1 MGDWLSTLGQ
11 HWIWLTIGL
20 LLAAVEILAPGFF
33 LMWLGAAAI
42 LVGILVWLVPGT
54 IIPMQVA
61 LFAMLSIFAVF
72 LGKKYLN
79 SNPIQS
85 TDPMLNNQTAQL
97 VGEIVTVTE
106 AISNGRGRVKVGDG
120 AWNVRGPDAPVGA
133 RVRITGAEGAELVVE
148 GV

>member
-1 MGDWLSTLGQ
+1 MGDWLASLGQ

-54 IIPMQVA
+54 IIPMQVG
-61 LFAMLSIFAVF
+61 LFAIFAILSVYIGKRF
-72 LGKKYLN
+72 LN
-79 SNPIQS
+79 NNPIQT

-97 VGEIVTVTE
+97 IGEVVTLTE
-106 AISNGRGRVKVGDG
+106 AISNGRGRAKVGDG

-133 RVRITGAEGAELVVE
+133 RVRITGAEGAELLVEVV
-148 GV
+148 